1 MNVASC
7 FSFPH
12 ITAAALALSLFAGCG
27 DDKDGQGVGDGAVYA
42 AITQVSTTDETQSYV
57 VLMNK
62 VDQTAALSLEN
73 ATEIPGRALGAGI
86 SKSGHLYVAS
96 SEGAIVTRYKLTADG
111 KLAQDGEVSF
121 SGRGVSSIGEYQ
133 HQFQFA
139 SATKAYYVDGRTAQV
154 IVWNPTTMQ
163 VTNAVALP
171 GLTIAGAVSTF
182 ASLPVRTANK
192 ILIPVGW
199 RPSSSVGITS
209 KAGVIVVNPENDAIT
224 LVTDDR
230 CGYVRDGVVGPDG
243 QVYLA
248 TEAYGAAVFRTAGI
262 AAAPEPCLLRF
273 DAQTQAFDKTFLR
286 ALGSLTNG
294 KATGSLLPGPSGTA
308 YLRVLDDTHPS
319 LREGMHPRAMASAPA
334 WKFWQLNLST
344 FAATEVSTLPAST
357 GSTFLFD
364 AADDRVLFTE
374 FTNNSSVTNV
384 RELTDKSGKLVF
396 TTQGLVFSFLQLR

>member
-1 MNVASC
+1 MKTPSR
-7 FSFPH
+7 FSFPRL
-12 ITAAALALSLFAGCG
+12 TAAALALGLFSGCG
-27 DDKDGQGVGDGAVYA
+27 DDKDGKGIGDGAVYA
-42 AITQVSTTDETQSYV
+42 AITQVSTADETQSYV
-57 VLMNK
+57 VLLNK
-62 VDQTAALSLEN
+62 VDQTEALSLEN

-86 SKSGHLYVAS
+86 AKSGHLYVAG
-96 SEGAIVTRYKLTADG
+96 SEGAIVTRYKLTDDG
-111 KLAQDGEVSF
+111 KLVQDGEVSF

-154 IVWNPTTMQ
+154 IVWNPTTME
-163 VTNAVALP
+163 VTNAVQLP
-171 GLTIAGAVSTF
+171 GLTIAGSVSTF
-182 ASLPVRTANK
+182 ASLPVRAANK

-199 RPSSSVGITS
+199 RPSSSVGITA

-248 TEAYGAAVFRTAGI
+248 TEAYGAAVFRTAG
-262 AAAPEPCLLRF
+262 ASAAPEPCLLRF
-273 DAQTQAFDKTFLR
+273 DAQAQTFDKDFR
-286 ALGSLTNG
+286 RSLGALTNG
-294 KATGSLLPGPSGTA
+294 KPTGSLLPGPSGTA
-308 YLRVLDDTHPS
+308 YLRVLDETHSS

-334 WKFWQLNLST
+334 WKFWQLNLAT
-344 FAATEVSTLPAST
+344 LAATEVSTLPAST
-357 GSTFLFD
+357 GSTFLYD
-364 AADDRVLFTE
+364 ADNRVLFTE
-374 FTNNSSVTNV
+374 FTNNSSTTNV